1 MSEHP
6 DDHILDHAVG
16 WVLGLLVIVALI
28 SAAFFAPETSTIP
41 AQSEK
46 KPAAVC
52 SPVAELQRFS
62 RALHLYPVLRWGLRR
77 TSESCGPTH
86 DGTET
91 STLSSTERRAL

>member
-28 SAAFFAPETSTIP
+28 SATFFAPENGTIP
-41 AQSEK
+41 AQPEK

-52 SPVAELQRFS
+52 PPVAELQRFS
-62 RALHLYPVLRWGLRR
+62 RASHFYPVLRWGLRR
-77 TSESCGPTH
+77 TWESCGPTH
-86 DGTET
+86 GDEETGTD
-91 STLSSTERRAL
+91 SSTERRVL